1 MIKKGRQEMLIYAHR
16 GASSDFLE
24 GSKAAYL
31 GAIAQGADGFECDV
45 RLTKDKQIIC
55 YHDSDTS
62 RLSNIDLKIAKSG
75 YEELKEKVDPYRLDE
90 LLDLSISN
98 KKDLVIESKHPVSTG
113 AMIEKQVHKLL
124 KDKES
129 EIKSSGIQISLIS
142 FSYLATLRNLKS
154 GYQTGYL
161 VKNSN
166 LIRFNPAPVIALSI
180 EILRQNPGVV
190 ADQQKKGKK
199 VFIWTVNE
207 ASDLHLCAKE
217 GVDAVITDKPEQ
229 ARKLL
234 GYS

>member
-16 GASSDFLE
+16 GASSDFKE
-24 GSKAAYL
+24 GSKAAYI

-55 YHDSDTS
+55 YHDSDTN
-62 RLSNIDLKIAKSG
+62 RLSNIDLKISKSS
-75 YEELKEKVDPYRLDE
+75 YEELKQKVDPYRLDE

-113 AMIEKQVHKLL
+113 AMIEKLVHKLL
-124 KDKES
+124 KS
-129 EIKSSGIQISLIS
+129 RQAEIKSSGIQISLIS
-142 FSYLATLRNLKS
+142 FSYFATLRNLKS

-161 VKNSN
+161 VKNLN
-166 LIRFNPAPVIALSI
+166 LIKINPAPVIGLNI
-180 EILRQNPGVV
+180 NILRQKPGIV
-190 ADQQKKGKK
+190 ADQHKKGKT
-199 VFIWTVNE
+199 VFVWTVNE

>member
-1 MIKKGRQEMLIYAHR
+1 MLIYAHR

-55 YHDSDTS
+55 YHDSDTN
-62 RLSNIDLKIAKSG
+62 RLSNIDLKISKSS
-75 YEELKEKVDPYRLDE
+75 YKELKQKVDPYLLDK

-113 AMIEKQVHKLL
+113 LMIERLVHKLL
-124 KDKES
+124 ISRES
-129 EIKSSGIQISLIS
+129 EIKTSGIQISLIS
-142 FSYLATLRNLKS
+142 FSYFATLRNLKS

-161 VKNSN
+161 VKNLN
-166 LIRFNPAPVIALSI
+166 LIKINPAPVIGLNI
-180 EILRQNPGVV
+180 NILRQKPGIV
-190 ADQQKKGKK
+190 ADQHKKGKTIF
-199 VFIWTVNE
+199 VWTVNE
-207 ASDLHLCAKE
+207 AAALDLCAKE

>member
-1 MIKKGRQEMLIYAHR
+1 MLIYAHR
-16 GASSDFLE
+16 GASIDFIE
-24 GSKAAYL
+24 GSKAAYI

-55 YHDSDTS
+55 YHDSDTN
-62 RLSNIDLKIAKSG
+62 RLSNIDLKISKSS
-75 YEELKEKVDPYRLDE
+75 YKELKQKVDPYLLDE
-90 LLDLSISN
+90 LLDLAISN
-98 KKDLVIESKHPVSTG
+98 KKDLVIELKHPVSTG
-113 AMIEKQVHKLL
+113 AMIEKHVHKLL
-124 KDKES
+124 RSRES
-129 EIKSSGIQISLIS
+129 KIKASGIQITLIS

-161 VKNSN
+161 VKNLN
-166 LIRFNPAPVIALSI
+166 LIKINPAPVIGLNI
-180 EILRQNPGVV
+180 NILRQKPGIV
-190 ADQQKKGKK
+190 ADQHKKGKK
-199 VFIWTVNE
+199 VFVWTVNE

>member
-1 MIKKGRQEMLIYAHR
+1 MLIYAHR
-16 GASSDFLE
+16 GASSDFKE

-45 RLTKDKQIIC
+45 RLTKDQQIIC
-55 YHDSDTS
+55 YHDSDTK
-62 RLSNIDLKIAKSG
+62 RLSNIDLKIAKSS
-75 YEELKEKVDPYRLDE
+75 YEELKAKVDPYRLDE

-113 AMIEKQVHKLL
+113 ALIEKLVHKLL
-124 KDKES
+124 IS
-129 EIKSSGIQISLIS
+129 RQAEIKSSGIQISLIS
-142 FSYLATLRNLKS
+142 FSYFATLRNLKS

-161 VKNSN
+161 VKNLN
-166 LIRFNPAPVIALSI
+166 LIKINPAPVIGLNI
-180 EILRQNPGVV
+180 NILRQKPGIV
-190 ADQQKKGKK
+190 ADQHKKGKT

-207 ASDLHLCAKE
+207 AADLDLCSKV